1 MSVYQNI
8 REVQKQLELNNTAFG
23 KIVGKT
29 KTNIANTISGKS
41 VPKIDM
47 IVRMKDEYP
56 SLNLNWLFTGH
67 GPMWLDKDS
76 LPDYNIQRIKD
87 LEKLVLSY
95 ERQLELL
102 EKEVE
107 KCKEDLR
114 KYNKNYGKA
123 AG

>member
-1 MSVYQNI
+1 MTVSQNFK
-8 REVQKQLELNNTAFG
+8 ELQHQLDLTNTGMA
-23 KIVGKT
+23 KVIGKT
-29 KTNIANTISGKS
+29 KQSVADIISGKS
-41 VPKIDM
+41 TPRID
-47 IVRMKDEYP
+47 IVINIKAKYP
-56 SLNLNWLFTGH
+56 SLNLNWLFTGQ
-67 GPMWLDKDS
+67 GPMWLDQDS